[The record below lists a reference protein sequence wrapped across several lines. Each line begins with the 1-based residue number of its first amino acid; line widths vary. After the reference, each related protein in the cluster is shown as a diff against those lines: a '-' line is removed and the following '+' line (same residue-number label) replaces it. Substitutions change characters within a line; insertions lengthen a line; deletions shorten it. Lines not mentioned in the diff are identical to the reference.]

1 MEENRMRRH
10 TVIDPHRQTPY
21 LQVDLQQSE
30 LDEENISIVTP
41 AFDRLHGQLRL
52 EFCSISIIIDIG
64 FVHRCLRSAST

>member
-1 MEENRMRRH
+1 MRRH

-64 FVHRCLRSAST
+64 FVHRSLRSAST